1 MNRAEQIIAELDRLT
16 QELKDLAGEKYSPA
30 YRQVEHIRTSMG
42 FEKGG
47 YIGETSLSEMAE
59 DGMFDLDRDEEEEE

>member
-1 MNRAEQIIAELDRLT
+1 MNRAERIIDELDRLT
-16 QELKDLAGEKYSPA
+16 QELKDLAGEKSSPA

-47 YIGETSLSEMAE
+47 YVGETSLADLCES
-59 DGMFDLDRDEEEEE
+59 GQFDPDRDEEEE